1 MIVGISNLIKSFP
14 GDANR
19 GWCFNHIIALVGK
32 SAICQFDV
40 LKGQANVAPDEA
52 ERELRDLA
60 EGIDIEEETMQGQ
73 WEVPDNDDGEKD
85 GDGWVDEVAALS
97 IADHEELEANIRPI
111 RLVLVK
117 VSHLFNLLCLIGLT

>member
-1 MIVGISNLIKSFP
+1 
-14 GDANR
+14 
-19 GWCFNHIIALVGK
+19 
-32 SAICQFDV
+32 
-40 LKGQANVAPDEA
+40 
-52 ERELRDLA
+52 
-60 EGIDIEEETMQGQ
+60 MQGQ